1 MVFKN
6 VIPEPPLD
14 DFVLSIVYYK
24 DFEVEHT
31 MDKFLPDGTT
41 NLVVNL
47 FEAPRY
53 IYDNDTLKEK
63 QACVEA
69 WFSGMHTEYL
79 TISSDNESEML
90 VITFKPGASFPFIKQ
105 SIDSFNNKV
114 VHAKTVFGE
123 DVLDFRKDIIKEE
136 DEDQKIE
143 IAKNWLKSKLNEV
156 SFEGEI
162 IKQFVSQIQNSS
174 ESINFK
180 KLAEKS
186 GYSQKQF
193 IHLFKKYVGLTPKQ
207 FHRIVRFNEI
217 LNAIFEKEKVDW
229 AFVASE
235 FGYYDQAHFIKDF
248 QAFSGHNPKQY
259 IDDQGDW
266 PHYIPVR

>member
-6 VIPEPPLD
+6 ITPEAPLG
-14 DFVLSIVYYK
+14 DFVSSIVYYK
-24 DFEVEHT
+24 DFQVKHSK
-31 MDKFLPDGTT
+31 DKFLPDGTT
-41 NLVVNL
+41 NLVINL
-47 FEAPRY
+47 FETPRY
-53 IYDNDTLKEK
+53 IYDNETLKEK

-69 WFSGMHTEYL
+69 WFSGMQTEYL

-90 VITFKPGASFPFIKQ
+90 VITFKPGACFPFINQ
-105 SIDSFNNKV
+105 SLDVFNNKV

-123 DVLDFRKDIIKEE
+123 EVLDFRKDLIYEK
-136 DEDQKIE
+136 DGDKKIE
-143 IAKNWLKSKLNEV
+143 IAKRWLTSKLDDV
-156 SFEGEI
+156 SFEGDI
-162 IKQFVSQIQNSS
+162 IQHFVTKIQNSS

-180 KLAEKS
+180 EIAEKS

-217 LNAIFEKEKVDW
+217 LNAIFKKEKVDW
-229 AFVASE
+229 AFVANE

-266 PHYIPVR
+266 THYIPVR

>member
-6 VIPEPPLD
+6 ITPNVPLVN
-14 DFVLSIVYYK
+14 FVSSIVYYK
-24 DFEVEHT
+24 DFKVEHT
-31 MDKFLPDGTT
+31 KDKFLPDSTT

-47 FEAPRY
+47 FETPRY
-53 IYDNDTLKEK
+53 IYNNETLKEK

-69 WFSGMHTEYL
+69 WFSGMQTEYL

-90 VITFKPGASFPFIKQ
+90 VITFKAGASFPFINQ
-105 SIDSFNNKV
+105 NLDTFNNKV
-114 VHAKTVFGE
+114 VHAKHVFGD
-123 DVLDFRKDIIKEE
+123 DVMDLRKELINEKNADK
-136 DEDQKIE
+136 KIE
-143 IAKNWLKSKLNEV
+143 LAKKWLLSQLDEV

-162 IKQFVSQIQNSS
+162 IQHFVTQIQNSS

-180 KLAEKS
+180 ELAEKS

-193 IHLFKKYVGLTPKQ
+193 IHLFKKHVGLTPKQ
-207 FHRIVRFNEI
+207 FHRVVRFNEI
-217 LNAIFEKEKVDW
+217 LCAIFKKEKVDW
-229 AFVASE
+229 AFVANE